1 VQGSSSSPRPA
12 FPRCEL
18 KSLAWAQLFGIPAR
32 AVASPE
38 GRRDLCRA
46 ISKAV
51 PITARRGYHVHRLLN
66 RGAYGVVFAA
76 HNPAA
81 AVPWAALKVQF
92 VCPREVVRTEDRKR
106 CAAFGQRASPYN
118 VVRYEAMQ
126 HKRVHETL
134 QALADNP
141 AVSARLPLPSVPIPL
156 GAQRMVVGRKGQFK
170 GVPPDGRR
178 RLWVSLMEFMEGRSV
193 RQTMQDARRRGT
205 LTLEAF
211 RGVCE
216 GVLRHMRVLHTV
228 GFTHGD
234 LHTGNVL
241 VDEARAAENRP
252 WVILVDLERSIPR
265 AFFEEAPLAALG
277 MDTTQAEA
285 FWEAARLWD
294 LKLFVESCVRL
305 AESVGA
311 YSPSLERPA
320 AGSLS
325 SRHSSASETPPRQR
339 FRRALDLGRAMVLA
353 YLGGNAAAAARYE
366 AVLPTW
372 VARSLWLK
380 RDAAA
385 GIPDEVAEEI
395 AGSGSAAA
403 REAVV
408 RDILA
413 RDRLEHRSFF
423 QLLRAV
429 QGFYTTSARRHAAQA
444 RRRRPEGLDPA
455 AILPSPPGQGRLL
468 RSRTA
473 RAARSPSLRSDFHQS
488 PSLRSDFHHAAGQ

>member
-1 VQGSSSSPRPA
+1 MAKSGSKGRSTPSEAKGSSAPRAPS

-46 ISKAV
+46 ISKAI
-51 PITARRGYHVHRLLN
+51 PLTARRGYHVHRLLN

-134 QALADNP
+134 QALAENP
-141 AVSARLPLPSVPIPL
+141 AVSGRLPLPSVPIPL

-193 RQTMQDARRRGT
+193 RQTMHDARRRGT

-252 WVILVDLERSIPR
+252 WVILVDLERSVPR

-277 MDTTQAEA
+277 MDATQAEA
-285 FWEAARLWD
+285 FWDAARLWD

-311 YSPSLERPA
+311 YSPSLERPATAA

-353 YLGGNAAAAARYE
+353 YSGGNAAAAAWYE

-429 QGFYTTSARRHAAQA
+429 QAFYTTSARRHAARA
-444 RRRRPEGLDPA
+444 RPRRLEGLDPA

-468 RSRTA
+468 RSRAA
-473 RAARSPSLRSDFHQS
+473 RASVR
-488 PSLRSDFHHAAGQ
+488 